1 MALRDYCKTVLYC
14 EINDYCRKVLTHRMT
29 DGLLDEAP
37 IWEDIKTLNYEGN
50 HVDIITG
57 GFPCQNISVAGNGK
71 GLAGEQ
77 SGLFYELLRVCSDI
91 KPRWIFLENVP
102 AITTRG
108 GTEVVREIA
117 KMGYDLR
124 WCVISASG
132 LGALHRRERWFL
144 LAHSTSQEPNG
155 FSEREEKTHPL
166 FTYSGIDGHSD
177 SLTSREA
184 YKEAKP
190 FQSKQT
196 TRGRSTGLYWP
207 FESRTHWQKTLGEV
221 GKCID
226 GVSAKLDFNTEQLR
240 SLGNAVVP
248 VQARTAFEILM
259 GIKDKTY
266 ERKGMRR

>member
-1 MALRDYCKTVLYC
+1 M
-14 EINDYCRKVLTHRMT
+14 
-29 DGLLDEAP
+29 
-37 IWEDIKTLNYEGN
+37 
-50 HVDIITG
+50 
-57 GFPCQNISVAGNGK
+57 
-71 GLAGEQ
+71 
-77 SGLFYELLRVCSDI
+77 
-91 KPRWIFLENVP
+91 
-102 AITTRG
+102 
-108 GTEVVREIA
+108 VREIA

-177 SLTSREA
+177 SLTS
-184 YKEAKP
+184 
-190 FQSKQT
+190 QQT
-196 TRGRSTGLYWP
+196 NKGTESINDSQKTWRKHTGLYWP